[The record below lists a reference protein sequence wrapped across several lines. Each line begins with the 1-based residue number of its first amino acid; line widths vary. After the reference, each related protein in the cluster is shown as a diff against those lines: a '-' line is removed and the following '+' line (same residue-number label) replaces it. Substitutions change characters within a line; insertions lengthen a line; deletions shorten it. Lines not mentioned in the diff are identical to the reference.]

1 MKIKKQ
7 PLAVQLVEAEEKEPS
22 RKPLEL
28 VSSQFS
34 RRLIHHPDREAASAL
49 IVEQANF
56 EAEQK
61 YGAELT
67 KLKLDIEDIDT
78 TYKYSWET
86 LYSLQEKK
94 KLTSQYIKS
103 GTLMSS
109 SDKKVIHWSD
119 WLLKDRILL
128 CLIIAFLILSCAM
141 GMANVY
147 ANLVASNP
155 VFIES
160 PWLAVMIS
168 SLLPIASVS
177 IKFVTNFMAFDRS
190 RKRYTLFIYIATGV
204 AFFCWAILFGLN
216 NTGVASTVN
225 WNSFDDSTDLGSAF
239 VWAQLMVEVLAA
251 SALFLAAEDIY
262 MRYSPDVYLENPEY
276 IEIEKALKDH
286 LVLHEALRE
295 QRGNMHGRLVELTN
309 EKSAF
314 VNDKIVEYISLRASH
329 VARLNSHIDS

>member
-1 MKIKKQ
+1 MKTKKQ
-7 PLAVQLVEAEEKEPS
+7 SLAVQLVGSEEKQAS

-61 YGAELT
+61 FGAELA

-78 TYKYSWET
+78 DYKYSWET
-86 LYSLQEKK
+86 LYGLQEKK

-103 GTLMSS
+103 GALMSG
-109 SDKKVIHWSD
+109 SDKEVIRWGD
-119 WLLKDRILL
+119 WRVKDRILL
-128 CLIIAFLILSCAM
+128 CVLIFFLIISCAM
-141 GMANVY
+141 GMGNVY

-190 RKRYTLFIYIATGV
+190 RKRYALFIYIATGI
-204 AFFCWAILFGLN
+204 AFLCWAVLFGLN

-225 WNSFDDSTDLGSAF
+225 WDSFGETTNLGSAF

-276 IEIEKALKDH
+276 VEIEKLLKDH
-286 LVLHEALRE
+286 LAVHEGMRE
-295 QRGNMHGRLVELTN
+295 QRGTLHGQLVKLTADRN
-309 EKSAF
+309 AF
-314 VNDKIVEYISLRASH
+314 VNERIVEYISLRASH